1 MEQFSLWGTIVN
13 ALAVIAGSG
22 AVLII
27 KALFGKAIQ
36 RSKANGKRSSFID
49 KIRALSDPI
58 MKVLGLCVLTI
69 GIKGTLKG
77 ENTLV
82 MIISLVIGTVIGTLL
97 DLDAGINRLGK
108 WIETKTKGRF
118 GSVAEGFVNASLLF
132 CVGAMTVLGSLDS
145 GLRLDHSTLY
155 TKAIL
160 DLCASAVFASTMGIG
175 VMFSSVFVF
184 VYQGAL
190 TLCAGWIAP
199 FLSEIVINEM
209 TAVGSVLIIGLALNV
224 LGLTKLKTMNALPA
238 VFIPILL
245 CTFM

>member
-1 MEQFSLWGTIVN
+1 
-13 ALAVIAGSG
+13 
-22 AVLII
+22 
-27 KALFGKAIQ
+27 
-36 RSKANGKRSSFID
+36 
-49 KIRALSDPI
+49 

-97 DLDAGINRLGK
+97 DLDAGINTLGK

>member
-1 MEQFSLWGTIVN
+1 
-13 ALAVIAGSG
+13 
-22 AVLII
+22 
-27 KALFGKAIQ
+27 
-36 RSKANGKRSSFID
+36 
-49 KIRALSDPI
+49 
-58 MKVLGLCVLTI
+58 
-69 GIKGTLKG
+69 
-77 ENTLV
+77 
-82 MIISLVIGTVIGTLL
+82 
-97 DLDAGINRLGK
+97 
-108 WIETKTKGRF
+108 
-118 GSVAEGFVNASLLF
+118 
-132 CVGAMTVLGSLDS
+132 
-145 GLRLDHSTLY
+145 
-155 TKAIL
+155 
-160 DLCASAVFASTMGIG
+160 MGIG

>member
-27 KALFGKAIQ
+27 KALFGKAIE
-36 RSKANGKRSSFID
+36 RSRSNGNGNSFFDRISALADPVMKA
-49 KIRALSDPI
+49 
-58 MKVLGLCVLTI
+58 LGLCVLVI
-69 GIKGTLKG
+69 GISGTLKG

-82 MIISLVIGTVIGTLL
+82 MIISMVIGTAIGTLL
-97 DLDAGINRLGK
+97 DLDAGINKLGK
-108 WIETKTKGRF
+108 WIEDRTKGRF
-118 GSVAEGFVNASLLF
+118 GNVTEGFVSASLLF

-155 TKAIL
+155 TKSIL
-160 DLCASAVFASTMGIG
+160 DFCASAIFASTMGIG
-175 VMFSSVFVF
+175 VMFSSAFVF
-184 VYQGAL
+184 VYQGAI
-190 TLCAGWIAP
+190 TLFAQWLAP
-199 FLSEIVINEM
+199 FLSVTAVNEM

-238 VFIPILL
+238 VFLPILL

>member
-13 ALAVIAGSG
+13 ALAVVVGSG
-22 AVLII
+22 SVLLV
-27 KALFGKAIQ
+27 KAIFGKAI
-36 RSKANGKRSSFID
+36 AKRTPGGSGCAIVD
-49 KIRALSDPI
+49 KIRSLADPV
-58 MKVLGLCVLTI
+58 MKALGLCVLVI
-69 GIKGTLKG
+69 GINGTLKG

-97 DLDAGINRLGK
+97 DLDAGINKLGK
-108 WIETKTKGRF
+108 WIEDRTKGRF
-118 GSVAEGFVNASLLF
+118 GSVAEGFVSASLLF

-155 TKAIL
+155 TKSIL
-160 DLCASAVFASTMGIG
+160 DLCASAIFASTMGIG

-184 VYQGAL
+184 VYQGAI
-190 TLCAGWIAP
+190 TLFAGSLAP
-199 FLSEIVINEM
+199 FLSEVVVNEM

-238 VFIPILL
+238 VFIPIIL